1 MLLILWHYIENSLCC
16 CIVPDH
22 IIYYFALACNQ
33 LYFLVLI
40 IIRISFDF
48 KEIIRRTGIPAIF
61 TDFCEE
67 AAHLASC
74 CISSITGQPLK
85 IPVCVILCHCRFF
98 PIVGIEKIKYIIT
111 IYHVFSRSRSIL
123 SGSQLQQIT
132 VHYTYHVI
140 QIALFWGCKISLC
153 HQEVFRDWF
162 VNKWQCNFPKKTRVP
177 FLEDGRR
184 GGGVFFS
191 ERWWNGDLN
200 FNLCWDI
207 WNLRR
212 QVAQI
217 TRNIGRARNSMCTS
231 RYKEEM
237 YFIWTSEK
245 YLGTAIVRCSHQLI
259 HEIYYFHNWKMWYMF
274 SLVELHII

>member
-1 MLLILWHYIENSLCC
+1 MLLLHWHYIENSLCC

-162 VNKWQCNFPKKTRVP
+162 VDKWQCNFPKKTRVP
-177 FLEDGRR
+177 FLEVGE
-184 GGGVFFS
+184 GGVGFS
-191 ERWWNGDLN
+191 FLRDDGMG
-200 FNLCWDI
+200 I
-207 WNLRR
+207 WILIY
-212 QVAQI
+212 VGTYGI
-217 TRNIGRARNSMCTS
+217 WEDKLHKS
-231 RYKEEM
+231 RGTLEG
-237 YFIWTSEK
+237 
-245 YLGTAIVRCSHQLI
+245 LGTHQLI
-259 HEIYYFHNWKMWYMF
+259 LEIYYFRNWKMRYMF